1 VTQYQQ
7 TVNNKQ
13 AVATAGEVER
23 QAVSAPAPPA
33 AMQKAATAPVPEP
46 GALHGKNGGNE
57 AMILLRD
64 VSKIYAVSKELIV
77 PAVQGVDLEI
87 ERGEFA
93 VITGR
98 SGSGKTTLLHL
109 IAGLT
114 RPTSGEVYLDG
125 IEVWRLPD
133 TEQSLLRNR
142 RIGFVFQFPSL
153 MPSLTAVENVV
164 LPTMFG
170 DEVAQEGA
178 EERAV
183 QLLKDVGLADKLDAY
198 PRQLSGGQ
206 QQRVVIARSLI
217 NEPDLILADE
227 PTSDLDELTEHE
239 IMSLFREVHGSRGV
253 TILLVTHSLHLGA
266 FGTRAIRMK
275 GGRIVESDDE

>member
-1 VTQYQQ
+1 MLAQEEKVT
-7 TVNNKQ
+7 
-13 AVATAGEVER
+13 VETP
-23 QAVSAPAPPA
+23 APAA
-33 AMQKAATAPVPEP
+33 AGPQSQTDQRDDK
-46 GALHGKNGGNE
+46 GHE

-87 ERGEFA
+87 DDGEFA

-114 RPTSGEVYLDG
+114 QPTSGEVYLDG

-133 TEQSLLRNR
+133 AEQSLLRNR

-170 DEVAQEGA
+170 DEAAKEGA

-183 QLLKDVGLADKLDAY
+183 QLLKDVGLADKLLAY

-217 NEPDLILADE
+217 NQPELILADE
-227 PTSDLDELTEHE
+227 PTSDLDELTEQE
-239 IMSLFREVHGSRGV
+239 IMGLFREVHASKGV

-275 GGRIVESDDE
+275 SGRIVESDDD